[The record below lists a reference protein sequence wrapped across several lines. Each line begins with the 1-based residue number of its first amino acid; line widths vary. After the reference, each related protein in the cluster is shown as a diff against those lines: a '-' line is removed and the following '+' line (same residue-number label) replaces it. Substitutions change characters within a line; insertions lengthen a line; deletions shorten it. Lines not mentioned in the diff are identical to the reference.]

1 MMQRAKRVLRKMG
14 KGQEGYVLPIVLL
27 LLVMGALLV
36 IPTLQYASTSLK
48 AHQVTE
54 TKGKELY
61 AADSGVE
68 DAFHWLS
75 NGQEAGAY
83 SWDDVEQVWKRDG
96 YYINESSVNV
106 TVERV
111 QELGT
116 AIYRITSAATS
127 ADGSSTVLSTVCT
140 IDIYEG
146 DFDVGNDD
154 TYYGDTYVEG
164 NVTLGQNAGI
174 VGSIGAT
181 GNVALAQ
188 ESSITGDV
196 DVDGNIELG
205 QGVSV
210 EGNVSA
216 DGDIT
221 MEQGGN
227 ITGTVCAGGN
237 ITLAN
242 EVEIIGDVHVGGDL
256 FFANEGRIEGNIWA
270 DGDIDITFEN
280 KGQIVGVIYATGNI
294 TITFGHPQAEID
306 GSVYATGDI
315 YTEDSD
321 QITGTINPDYTG
333 APPFPEPVCVS
344 IGTPAILAWEIV

>member
-1 MMQRAKRVLRKMG
+1 MG

-27 LLVMGALLV
+27 LLVMGVLLV

-68 DAFHWLS
+68 DAFHWLT

-106 TVERV
+106 TVERA
-111 QELGT
+111 QELG
-116 AIYRITSAATS
+116 AGIYKITSMATS
-127 ADGSSTVLSTVCT
+127 ADAGSTVLSIVCA
-140 IDIYEG
+140 IDVQEG
-146 DFDVGNDD
+146 DFGVGNDD
-154 TYYGDTYVEG
+154 TYYGDMYVEG
-164 NVTLGQNAGI
+164 NVTLGQNGGIAGS
-174 VGSIGAT
+174 VGVS
-181 GNVALAQ
+181 GNVALEQ

-196 DVDGNIELG
+196 DVDGNIDIG
-205 QGVSV
+205 QGASI

-221 MEQGGN
+221 MEQGSN

-242 EVEIIGDVHVGGDL
+242 DVEIIGDVRVGGDL
-256 FFANEGRIEGNIWA
+256 TFTNEARIEGNIWA
-270 DGDIDITFEN
+270 DGDIDITFDS
-280 KGQIVGVIYATGNI
+280 KGQIVGLIYATGNL

-315 YTEDSD
+315 DTEDSD
-321 QITGTINPDYTG
+321 QITGTINPNYTG

-344 IGTPAILAWEIV
+344 IGTPAIVTWEVV